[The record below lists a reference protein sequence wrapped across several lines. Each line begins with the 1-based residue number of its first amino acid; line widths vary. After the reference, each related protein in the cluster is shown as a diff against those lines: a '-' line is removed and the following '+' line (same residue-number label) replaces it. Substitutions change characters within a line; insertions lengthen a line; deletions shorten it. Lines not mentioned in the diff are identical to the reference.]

1 MVEVKIESIRASLMS
16 EHRVVILK
24 DVGSERLLPI
34 WIGRCEAEAIAIRLQ
49 NIEISRPLTH
59 DLLNNAIA
67 EMGGKV
73 AHITVSDLR
82 NNTFYAQILVDLN
95 GRSVKIDSRPSDAIA
110 LAVRANATIFV
121 AEHVLDNVT
130 REPATVQE
138 RLDLLRQRREM
149 LYERIDQLTSQLADE
164 EFIADTP
171 AEVLEQLQKQR
182 EEMQAECDAIDQ
194 VLEKL
199 G

>member
-1 MVEVKIESIRASLMS
+1 MVEVTIESIRASLMS

-24 DVGSERLLPI
+24 DVSSERLLPI

-73 AHITVSDLR
+73 AHITVNDLR

-121 AEHVLDNVT
+121 AEHVMAEASIIP
-130 REPATVQE
+130 EPDITEEMDDEELSAFRDFINT
-138 RLDLLRQRREM
+138 LDLGDLPVQ
-149 LYERIDQLTSQLADE
+149 
-164 EFIADTP
+164 
-171 AEVLEQLQKQR
+171 
-182 EEMQAECDAIDQ
+182 
-194 VLEKL
+194 
-199 G
+199 